1 MEGGREGRERERERE
16 ENREHTL
23 STTVIVYSYRTSF
36 KYIKATKIGQE
47 VPQDDDELI
56 IPASSNTV

>member
-1 MEGGREGRERERERE
+1 MGGERGRREQQT
-16 ENREHTL
+16 HPIY
-23 STTVIVYSYRTSF
+23 STVFVYSYRISF
-36 KYIKATKIGQE
+36 KHIKATKIGQE